1 MNCLKYYTNKKHL
14 KYFKKKEGI
23 FDPVKTYSKLILTE
37 EELNDKKDEKYYRM
51 YIYKNKT
58 YKNISKLLDNRKVN
72 LNFIKDISHPNRIF
86 KNNFGEHLL
95 LFDLLA
101 YSDLSVPYKKRLF
114 SYLSKN
120 ESFLLEV
127 IKQEYIFDWLSS
139 KQKEKIE
146 SLRLIHRFL

>member
-1 MNCLKYYTNKKHL
+1 
-14 KYFKKKEGI
+14 
-23 FDPVKTYSKLILTE
+23 
-37 EELNDKKDEKYYRM
+37 M

-127 IKQEYIFDWLSS
+127 IKQEYVFDWLSS